1 MPIRITAKRDG
12 FRRAG
17 INHSGTPTTYDDE
30 HFSARQLAQLK
41 AEPML
46 VVEVIA
52 STTQELPPTYRIPDT
67 SDELLALQGEVKQ
80 RLLLLGVELEPQPP
94 TLESLI
100 EQADFATL
108 RDLRHTLNVHLVGSG
123 EVPEL
128 LALRDDITQ
137 ELEARGYT
145 APVVN
150 ADSDG
155 VNGGDTG
162 TDAPVD
168 TTADGNADVKPT
180 KTPVKPAL
188 KPGKGK

>member
-1 MPIRITAKRDG
+1 MPVRITAKSEG
-12 FRRAG
+12 FRRCG
-17 INHSGTPTTYDDE
+17 IEHTCKPITWPDGQFTP
-30 HFSARQLAQLK
+30 QQLK
-41 AEPML
+41 RLQAEPML
-46 VVEVIA
+46 VVQVIGTA
-52 STTQELPPTYRIPDT
+52 QEMAPVYRIPDA
-67 SDELLALQGEVKQ
+67 SDELLALYDKAKQ

-108 RDLRHTLNVHLVGSG
+108 RDLRHTFNAHLVGGG

-128 LALRDDITQ
+128 LALRDDINQ
-137 ELEARGYT
+137 ELLALGYT
-145 APVVN
+145 DPVT
-150 ADSDG
+150 DTGGDG

-162 TDAPVD
+162 TDAP
-168 TTADGNADVKPT
+168 ADVKPD

>member
-17 INHSGTPTTYDDE
+17 INHSGTPTTYDDDR
-30 HFSARQLAQLK
+30 FSARQLSQLK

-46 VVEVIA
+46 VVQVIG
-52 STTQELPPTYRIPDT
+52 TTQELAPVYRIPDA
-67 SDELLALQGEVKQ
+67 SDELLALYDEAKQ

-94 TLESLI
+94 ILESLI

-108 RDLRHTLNVHLVGSG
+108 RDLRHTFNAHLVGGG

-128 LALRDDITQ
+128 LALRDDINQ
-137 ELEARGYT
+137 ELLALGYT
-145 APVVN
+145 DPVT
-150 ADSDG
+150 DTGGDG
-155 VNGGDTG
+155 INGGDTG
-162 TDAPVD
+162 TDGPTDAI
-168 TTADGNADVKPT
+168 ADGNADVKPAE
-180 KTPVKPAL
+180 TPVKPVL

>member
-17 INHSGTPTTYDDE
+17 INHSGTPTTYDDD

-52 STTQELPPTYRIPDT
+52 SNAQELLPAYRIPDT
-67 SDELLALQGEVKQ
+67 SDELLALYDKAKQ

-108 RDLRHTLNVHLVGSG
+108 HDLRPILNAHLVDSG

-128 LALRDDITQ
+128 LALRDDINQ
-137 ELEARGYT
+137 ELQALGYT
-145 APVVN
+145 DPVTNANSTNAP
-150 ADSDG
+150 
-155 VNGGDTG
+155 GDA
-162 TDAPVD
+162 TDADAPADV
-168 TTADGNADVKPT
+168 TADGNTDVKPT
-180 KTPVKPAL
+180 ETPVKPAL